1 MPTLFLDRDGVIN
14 RESRDFIRGPD
25 DWVPIEGSLQAIA
38 QAQQHGFRILVI
50 SNQSG
55 LGRGLFGIRELNR
68 IHARMQN
75 ELANL
80 GARVEAFFF
89 CPHVPDAGCGC
100 RKPLPGLLLDAGQR
114 LGIDLSKTTLI
125 GDRETDAAAALSAG
139 VRAMLVETGQHALQN
154 STKVPV
160 HKNLA
165 AAVESLLH
173 C

>member
-14 RESRDFIRGPD
+14 HESRDFIRGPD

-139 VRAMLVETGQHALQN
+139 VSTMLVETGQHELQN
-154 STKVPV
+154 SMKVPV

-165 AAVESLLH
+165 AAVESLLQ